1 MVKKSKPSVAKP
13 KRSGPRAQT
22 KAMVRKVA
30 DSYESKLLHM
40 IVDPCGADLVPGLGL
55 SANGICQRFTKYLS
69 WGATTENNISMFFN
83 PNSQSASGGITVRG
97 AVGAAAPTYVISD
110 SNPGEQFLEAN
121 SETSSV
127 LGYCVEVAYI
137 GKLTDRKGYVGVCQA
152 PMASLNDIATSASIN
167 PNTLIPYCQATQP
180 VLSEA
185 VSVKYIPAL
194 NSFTANSQVTETGNN
209 ALGNGILIVLSG
221 VDLANFIVKVT
232 ACYEYVPKASTTYGL
247 AAPRPTKSV
256 APGTAERVVT
266 TLDKMGHWWHNLGDA
281 AAAANRLGGRMLYG
295 AGQVAKF
302 AGNVARIARPATT
315 LLALAG

>member
-1 MVKKSKPSVAKP
+1 MAKKGKNAANKAR
-13 KRSGPRAQT
+13 KKGTGAQT
-22 KAMVRKVA
+22 TRMVRRA
-30 DSYESKLLHM
+30 MDSYESKLLHM
-40 IVDPCGADLVPGLGL
+40 IVDPCGSDLVPGLGL

-83 PNSQSASGGITVRG
+83 PNSQSSSGGITVRG
-97 AVGAAAPTYVISD
+97 ATGAAAPTYALSD
-110 SNPGEQFLEAN
+110 STPGEQFLEAN
-121 SETSSV
+121 SEVSSV
-127 LGYCVEVAYI
+127 LGYCVEVAYV
-137 GKLTDRKGYVGVCQA
+137 GKLVDRKGYIGVCQA
-152 PMASLNDIATSASIN
+152 PWSSLNDIGAASIN

-209 ALGNGILIVLSG
+209 ALGNGIMIILSG
-221 VDLANFIVKVT
+221 VNLADFIVKVT
-232 ACYEYVPKASTTYGL
+232 ACYEYIPKASTTFGL
-247 AAPRPTKSV
+247 AAPRPTKTV
-256 APGTAERVVT
+256 TPGTAERVVT
-266 TLDKMGHWWHNLGDA
+266 TLDRMGHWWHNIGDA

-302 AGNVARIARPATT
+302 AGNMARVARPAAT

>member
-1 MVKKSKPSVAKP
+1 MVKKGKSSSAKVGGKKLKP
-13 KRSGPRAQT
+13 RT
-22 KAMVRKVA
+22 TAMVRKAV

-40 IVDPCGADLVPGLGL
+40 IVDPCGSDLVPGLGL

-69 WGATTENNISMFFN
+69 WGATTENNISMIFN
-83 PNSQSASGGITVRG
+83 PNSQTVTGGITVRG
-97 AVGAAAPTYVISD
+97 STGAAAPTYFFSD

-121 SETSSV
+121 SEVSSV

-152 PMASLNDIATSASIN
+152 PWSSLNDIAGAALN

-194 NSFTANSQVTETGNN
+194 NAFTANSQVGEASNN
-209 ALGNGILIVLSG
+209 GLGNGILIVLSG
-221 VDLANFIVKVT
+221 VDLSNFIVKIT
-232 ACYEYVPKASTTYGL
+232 ACYEYIPKASTAFGL
-247 AAPRPTKSV
+247 AAPRPTKAV
-256 APGTAERVVT
+256 APGTAERVVS
-266 TLDKMGHWWHNLGDA
+266 TLDRMGHWWHNIGDA
-281 AAAANRLGGRMLYG
+281 AAAANRMGGRLLYG